1 MILNITVKPNSKV
14 DQFIVDQENKIKV
27 KIKAPAKEGKA
38 NKYLI
43 SYLSEI
49 FDIPQSYIQL
59 LSGLNASHKR
69 INLLVEE
76 KYLLNILEKQKGIK

>member
-14 DQFIVDQENKIKV
+14 DQFIIDKENHIKV

-59 LSGLNASHKR
+59 LSGLNTSHKR
-69 INLLVEE
+69 INLLADE
-76 KYLLNILEKQKGIK
+76 KELMKILENFVKD